1 MGKGGCRVESRTVEG
16 KCVRIIWFR
25 DPQDD
30 GGDVVRVLLET
41 KAEGGAAMDAAMA
54 ALCDPG
60 QPDAFDGL
68 VKQLM
73 SPSNEERRHAEGLFA
88 EMRKHADPTALQLVR
103 VIRTSPA
110 AESRGMCA
118 VLLRKVR
125 RTKRTR
131 LVESL
136 PAM

>member
-1 MGKGGCRVESRTVEG
+1 
-16 KCVRIIWFR
+16 
-25 DPQDD
+25 
-30 GGDVVRVLLET
+30 
-41 KAEGGAAMDAAMA
+41 MDAAMA
-54 ALCDPG
+54 ALCDPS
-60 QPDAFDGL
+60 QPEAFDGL

-125 RTKRTR
+125 DAKWNRTR
-131 LVESL
+131 EKRRKSGEWIDLTRKDAGKHVWDSTG
-136 PAM
+136 AGDHQR